1 MKRHTGKIL
10 STDQRC
16 VVTYM
21 QIPGRET
28 HALVI
33 PTDSLPPRM
42 EQAIMEILESDEG
55 QGEETLG
62 NVLARRLMPDTGLN
76 VLQTLHE
83 SNLLTAV
90 PVSQIIMLPKPNMAF
105 PLSKVLETMGRAAP
119 DASGIIG
126 ENVGAFEH
134 NAQTEV
140 RSDLRMTAL
149 NLIAQASLL
158 EEDAGR
164 IRERAYATD
173 PSLRPAAAKV
183 APVKK
188 AEPEKKAEPVAAPK
202 KAEPKRKAVVKKDH
216 A

>member
-10 STDQRC
+10 TTDQRC
-16 VVTYM
+16 VVAYM

-28 HALVI
+28 HALVV
-33 PTDSLPPRM
+33 PTDTLPPRV

-62 NVLARRLMPDTGLN
+62 NVFARRLMPDTGVN
-76 VLQTLHE
+76 VLQSLHE
-83 SNLLTAV
+83 GRYLTAV
-90 PVSQIIMLPKPNMAF
+90 PVSQIVMLPKPNMAF
-105 PLSKVLETMGRAAP
+105 PLSKVLEDMGRAAP
-119 DASGIIG
+119 DTSTILGD
-126 ENVGAFEH
+126 NYGAHEH
-134 NAQTEV
+134 NDKSEV
-140 RSDLRMTAL
+140 RADVRMTAL

-173 PSLRPAAAKV
+173 PSLRPVERKVEVAKKV
-183 APVKK
+183 EAKPAQKVDPKK
-188 AEPEKKAEPVAAPK
+188 AAPK
-202 KAEPKRKAVVKKDH
+202 TKAASKGH